1 MRIVLIQPRG
11 RWSFSICPEPPLG
24 LAYLAACLLEYRTDL
39 EIEIIDGFIMDYQD
53 YVKKI
58 SHIKADI
65 IGVTSTMSQ
74 LDEALRIPSM
84 VGDKDAKFI
93 IGGAGVSN
101 LPSSRLYESGYS
113 IICFGEGERT
123 IVELIKAF
131 ENKLSLRDVKGISFL
146 SNEIE
151 IRTTSRELIEN
162 LDDIPL
168 PARDLLNMEKYIG
181 TWKEKMGI
189 GFSQIVSSRGC
200 PFSCRFCDHNR
211 FGKKFRFM
219 STQRVI
225 EEMRQLYY
233 KYKAEM
239 IFFEEDLFVLNK
251 KRVLDLCDAITK
263 EFSGKKWGANA
274 RVDTVDFEMLSRM
287 KQAGCTDLNFG
298 IESGSQR
305 ILDFLGKGITVSQI
319 RKAFKMLHEVGI
331 NGGMFLLIGVPGE
344 TQKDIDM
351 TKRLIAECEP
361 YMINLWYLTPFP
373 GTEIF
378 EMTKDLIRKD
388 VDFYNWN
395 DSYETIYRKD
405 IFEVQPKEEF
415 HQIMKFFLDTFK
427 GKVDPKL
434 SIYDGTIAM
443 DTGII

>member
-162 LDDIPL
+162 LMI
-168 PARDLLNMEKYIG
+168 
-181 TWKEKMGI
+181 
-189 GFSQIVSSRGC
+189 
-200 PFSCRFCDHNR
+200 
-211 FGKKFRFM
+211 FRF
-219 STQRVI
+219 
-225 EEMRQLYY
+225 QL
-233 KYKAEM
+233 
-239 IFFEEDLFVLNK
+239 
-251 KRVLDLCDAITK
+251 
-263 EFSGKKWGANA
+263 
-274 RVDTVDFEMLSRM
+274 
-287 KQAGCTDLNFG
+287 
-298 IESGSQR
+298 
-305 ILDFLGKGITVSQI
+305 
-319 RKAFKMLHEVGI
+319 
-331 NGGMFLLIGVPGE
+331 E
-344 TQKDIDM
+344 T
-351 TKRLIAECEP
+351 
-361 YMINLWYLTPFP
+361 Y
-373 GTEIF
+373 
-378 EMTKDLIRKD
+378 
-388 VDFYNWN
+388 
-395 DSYETIYRKD
+395 
-405 IFEVQPKEEF
+405 
-415 HQIMKFFLDTFK
+415 
-427 GKVDPKL
+427 
-434 SIYDGTIAM
+434 
-443 DTGII
+443 